1 MKFLT
6 KLFDRIEDKI
16 RGWLSHY
23 PIFYGVIGAVG
34 TVLAWRGIWHTAD
47 FFSAR
52 YIHVDGVGAGP
63 GTISFPVFWD
73 GFWSLVIGTLILL
86 ATGLFVAG
94 FIGDHILISGLRRE
108 KKIAE
113 KTEEEVEEE
122 AHELFHLKAQLDRI
136 EKALDELKKR

>member
-1 MKFLT
+1 MKF
-6 KLFDRIEDKI
+6 FDRAEDKM

-23 PIFYGVIGAVG
+23 PILYGIVGGVG
-34 TVLAWRGIWHTAD
+34 TVLMWRGIWHTAD

-52 YIHVDGVGAGP
+52 YVHGGMEAGP
-63 GTISFPVFWD
+63 GTVSYPFLWD
-73 GFWSLVIGTLILL
+73 GFLSLVVGFIMLL
-86 ATGLFVAG
+86 ATGLFVAS

-122 AHELFHLKAQLDRI
+122 AQKLASMKNQLDRI
-136 EKALDELKKR
+136 EKSLEELKKK